1 MRRNGT
7 MKWSLIVGTAVLAG
21 AVQAQPYGPG
31 PAYGYG
37 YGAPPAEA
45 RPYYYGMPAPAA
57 AEEQSPALLLRDGMN
72 KLIGYLKQDP
82 RPANDQVAKFL
93 SDEIAPYF
101 DFAYM
106 ARWAAGG
113 MYRHM
118 GEEQRDKLQG
128 KLRDMFLAAMAERL
142 AAYNSQEVVFLPPRG
157 SQRGEEVT
165 LPVAIRNAQGYP
177 AELDF
182 RFYRAKD
189 GWKVFDV
196 VANGSSALAYYRDYF
211 RTTLRGPQGPMGP
224 GRFAPPG
231 Y

>member
-7 MKWSLIVGTAVLAG
+7 MKWFLIVGTAMLAG

-31 PAYGYG
+31 PGPG
-37 YGAPPAEA
+37 YGAAPAEA

-57 AEEQSPALLLRDGMN
+57 AQQQSPALLLRDGMN
-72 KLIGYLKQDP
+72 KLIGFLKQEP
-82 RPANDQVAKFL
+82 RPANEQVAKFL

-101 DFAYM
+101 DFPYM

-113 MYRHM
+113 MYRQM
-118 GEEQRDKLQG
+118 GQEQREKLEG

-142 AAYNSQEVVFLPPRG
+142 AAYNSQEVAFLPPRG
-157 SQRGEEVT
+157 AQRGEEVT

-182 RFYRAKD
+182 RFYRSKD

-196 VANGSSALAYYRDYF
+196 VANGSSALVYYRDYF
-211 RTTLRGPQGPMGP
+211 RSALRGPQGPMGP
-224 GRFAPPG
+224 GRMGPPR

>member
-1 MRRNGT
+1 
-7 MKWSLIVGTAVLAG
+7 MKWYLIVGTAVLAG

-57 AEEQSPALLLRDGMN
+57 
-72 KLIGYLKQDP
+72 YLKQVP
-82 RPANDQVAKFL
+82 RPANVQVSMFL

-101 DFAYM
+101 EFAYM

-128 KLRDMFLAAMAERL
+128 KLRDMVLAAMAERL

-157 SQRGEEVT
+157 SRGEEVT

-182 RFYRAKD
+182 RFYRGKD